1 MEKKSIFEEFI
12 KNKESVDETTNKNIV
27 DEDKEETED
36 KEEIEKTEE
45 AKEVSTEETKIIN
58 IIDEVDLYKSPEFI
72 TFKEKFLQEE
82 NVDIL
87 MEMFKQNRKNGVE
100 LFDDDFYIYHK
111 MLDKK
116 IRLVIIE
123 PSNDD
128 VMLNKKGQFFLVKPI
143 YSKEYKEFV
152 KKFGSRMT
160 APEEYEKFAIINGT
174 LFPKITE
181 QTFETITAGVVNSLF
196 ETIDNLSDF
205 QKTYRV
211 LEI

>member
-1 MEKKSIFEEFI
+1 MNKNSIFEEFI
-12 KNKESVDETTNKNIV
+12 KNKEIV
-27 DEDKEETED
+27 
-36 KEEIEKTEE
+36 EEIENENITTPIEKNTKDETLTEE
-45 AKEVSTEETKIIN
+45 PKIVS
-58 IIDEVDLYKSPEFI
+58 IIDETDLYKSPEFI
-72 TFKEKFLQEE
+72 SFKEQFLKEE

-87 MEMFKQNRKNGVE
+87 MEMFKQNRKNGVA

-116 IRLVIIE
+116 IRLLIIE

-143 YSKEYKEFV
+143 YSKEYKTFV
-152 KKFGSRMT
+152 KQFGSRIS

-211 LEI
+211 MEI

>member
-1 MEKKSIFEEFI
+1 MSKSSIFEEFI
-12 KNKESVDETTNKNIV
+12 KNKEA
-27 DEDKEETED
+27 
-36 KEEIEKTEE
+36 IEKIESKNEDTIVEE
-45 AKEVSTEETKIIN
+45 KVEEKLVEEPKIIS

-72 TFKEKFLQEE
+72 AFKEKFLQEE

-87 MEMFKQNRKNGVE
+87 MEMFNQNRKNGAE
-100 LFDDDFYIYHK
+100 IFDNDFYIYQK

-116 IRLVIIE
+116 IRLLIIE

-128 VMLNKKGQFFLVKPI
+128 VILNKKGQFFLVKPI
-143 YSKEYKEFV
+143 YSKEYKSFV
-152 KKFGSRMT
+152 KEHGSRLT
-160 APEEYEKFAIINGT
+160 SPEEYEKFAVIHGT

-211 LEI
+211 MEI